1 MIGDELVYRF
11 NLNHKKITMTGNKIQ
26 IQCPHFM
33 NSQIIQN
40 GQHQMIYVCRDQNK
54 PIDPATYC
62 CGDLCRFVNIEKK
75 EEEVKKEEVTTNE
88 NVDNSKS

>member
-1 MIGDELVYRF
+1 
-11 NLNHKKITMTGNKIQ
+11 
-26 IQCPHFM
+26 
-33 NSQIIQN
+33 
-40 GQHQMIYVCRDQNK
+40 MIYVCRDQNK

-88 NVDNSKS
+88 NVDNRKS

>member
-1 MIGDELVYRF
+1 
-11 NLNHKKITMTGNKIQ
+11 MTGSKIQ
-26 IQCPHFM
+26 IQCPYFM
-33 NSQIIQN
+33 NSQIVQN